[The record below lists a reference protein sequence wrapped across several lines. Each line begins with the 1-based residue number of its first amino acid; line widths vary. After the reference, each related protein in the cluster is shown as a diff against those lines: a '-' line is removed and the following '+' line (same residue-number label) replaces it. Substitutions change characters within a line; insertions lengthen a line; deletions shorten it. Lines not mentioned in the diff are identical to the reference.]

1 MKIVIQMSPEHYD
14 GLLDR
19 CLDSYSEYSI
29 LKNGVVTHDEAGGKD
44 RRTIMILCDK
54 EQAETLL
61 HLATRLYPNAAPQI
75 ANEIGLAR
83 EQ

>member
-1 MKIVIQMSPEHYD
+1 VKIVIQMSPEHYD

-29 LKNGVVTHDEAGGKD
+29 LKNGVVTHDEVGGQD
-44 RRTIMILCDK
+44 RRAIMILCDK
-54 EQAETLL
+54 EQAENLL
-61 HLATRLYPNAAPQI
+61 HLATRLYPNAAAEI
-75 ANEIGLAR
+75 AKEIRLER